1 MGVSINIHKSLG
13 VGVHTHIVPPLNTS
27 AFDTT
32 SWALAGGDDHLRNTV
47 PYTTIAADDSSASPS
62 GAKWSVVFWAK
73 LDAISG
79 TQYLYDIRDA
89 AGALVQNLYVIS
101 TGQLRAFMTGNSSNW
116 SRSASGAVTAGNWHL
131 ISMTYDS
138 AINRYDRQKVWVDAD
153 RTGETSN
160 FLAAN
165 HPQSNNIT
173 LGATSAVGSTMEGHL
188 NEIAIWYGTA
198 LTQAQLEAIYNS
210 GGPALNLD
218 TINGVPSPT
227 NWFRSEN
234 AAWSGPDPGG
244 EHYLMDDETGSGN
257 KIRTNNM
264 PEASREQ
271 DVPT

>member
-1 MGVSINIHKSLG
+1 MGVSINTHKSLG

-47 PYTTIAADDSSASPS
+47 PYTTIAADDSSSSPS
-62 GAKWSVVFWAK
+62 GAKWSVVFWVK

-79 TQYLYDIRDA
+79 TQYLYDIRDG
-89 AGALVQNLYVIS
+89 AGTLVQNLYVIS
-101 TGQLRAFMTGNSSNW
+101 SGQLRAFMTGNSSNW

-153 RTGETSN
+153 RTGESSN

-173 LGATSAVGSTMEGHL
+173 LGATSSVASTMEGHL

-210 GGPALNLD
+210 GGPALDLEN
-218 TINGVPSPT
+218 TSGIPVPT
-227 NWFRSEN
+227 NYFRSEN